1 MNDLYVY
8 SLLDKKYSEYF
19 GFTDVE
25 IHELL
30 QKGHLM
36 HKYEEIRQWYNGY
49 QFGDSLVYNP
59 WSIANY
65 FHTYYELRPYWVN
78 TSDNQLIKDLLKKS
92 SLDFKKDFEIL
103 VSGSSVTKVIDSNIV
118 FKYLEKHPTGV
129 WNLLLM
135 SGSEI
140 TRHGD
145 LCELR
150 IPNEEVLSLY
160 QKIIEQWLSNGY
172 GIEWYNQFIDNL
184 LTGHIDQ
191 FKVDLEK
198 VVMQIMS
205 YHDLAKEPEAFYHGL
220 LLGFTVSLYT
230 SYEIKSNP
238 ESGLGRFD
246 IMLISKDIQKMGVV
260 IELKIKNEN
269 ETLEAAAKRALQQ
282 IEDKH

>member
-1 MNDLYVY
+1 MIRW
-8 SLLDKKYSEYF
+8 
-19 GFTDVE
+19 FT
-25 IHELL
+25 IL
-30 QKGHLM
+30 GRSR
-36 HKYEEIRQWYNGY
+36 IIFTRN
-49 QFGDSLVYNP
+49 F
-59 WSIANY
+59 
-65 FHTYYELRPYWVN
+65 ELRPYWVN
-78 TSDNQLIKDLLKKS
+78 TSDNQLIKELLKNS

-103 VSGSSVTKVIDSNIV
+103 VSGGSVTRVIDSNIV

-135 SGSEI
+135 SGYLKPVSSEI

-172 GIEWYNQFIDNL
+172 GIEWYNQFIDKL

-230 SYEIKSNP
+230 SYEIKSNR
-238 ESGLGRFD
+238 ESGLGDFD
-246 IMLISKDIQKMGVV
+246 IMLIPKEKKMGVV

-282 IEDKH
+282 IEDKHYDQEFQQRNILTHVKIGIDFEGKVFALEYLSG